1 MPGCW
6 SWSLGRVVRVSS
18 RNIAALYVRW
28 KSVFAV
34 FHRGYWLVA
43 SLYLVID
50 ADLSAFRLIS
60 VGVAQGIIALA
71 FEVPAGVVADTI
83 SRKWSLVIA
92 HLLMGTAIVI
102 TGIVTAYPALVATQM
117 LWGVAWT
124 FVSGA
129 DVAWVTDELNDE
141 KRIDRVLTNAARWE
155 AVGSAVGLVVFGAFA
170 WVADRGTS
178 IVVAG
183 VAIIVLGGIVAA
195 RFPERN
201 FTPATIARWQ
211 ASRAILRAGARLA
224 RHDREIMLVLAATFL
239 VNGAAEVFG
248 RVYAKRLVALGLP
261 SKPDPIV
268 WYTMLGLAMLLAGAL
283 VLRVVET
290 RIDGTDVAPRVY
302 VSACALGAVGM
313 LVLAH
318 APNVEAAAAGVLL
331 AGGLSLTV
339 LRLVGTI
346 WVNRRTSSDV
356 RATVHSFLAQ
366 AEYLGEI
373 IVGFSLAL
381 LARATSVT
389 VALTGAAL
397 VMIATAA
404 LVLRRASASD

>member
-1 MPGCW
+1 M
-6 SWSLGRVVRVSS
+6 SGRDV
-18 RNIAALYVRW
+18 AALYVRW

-50 ADLSAFRLIS
+50 ANVSAFRLVVI
-60 VGVAQGIIALA
+60 GVAQGIVALA
-71 FEVPAGVVADTI
+71 CEVPAGVVADTI

-102 TGIVTAYPALVATQM
+102 TGTVTAYPALVATQM

-129 DVAWVTDELNDE
+129 DVAWVTDELNDDD
-141 KRIDRVLTNAARWE
+141 RIDRVLVAAARWE
-155 AVGSAVGLVVFGAFA
+155 AVGSAVGLVVFGALA
-170 WVADRGTS
+170 WAADRGTS
-178 IVVAG
+178 IIAAG
-183 VAIIVLGGIVAA
+183 VAIIVVGAVVAVW
-195 RFPERN
+195 FPERH
-201 FTPATIARWQ
+201 FTPAGHARWQ
-211 ASRAILRAGARLA
+211 ASRTILRAGTRLA
-224 RHDREIMLVLAATFL
+224 RHDREILLVFAATFL
-239 VNGAAEVFG
+239 VNGAGEVFG
-248 RVYAKRLVALGLP
+248 RLYAKRLVALGLP
-261 SKPDPIV
+261 SNPDPIV
-268 WYTMLGLAMLLAGAL
+268 WYTTLGLAMLLAGAL
-283 VLRVVET
+283 ALRLVET
-290 RIDGTDVAPRVY
+290 RIDGAGVARRGY
-302 VSACALGAVGM
+302 AAACALGAVGM

-318 APNVEAAAAGVLL
+318 APNAATAAVGVLL
-331 AGGLSLTV
+331 VGGLSLTV

-381 LARATSVT
+381 LARTTTVT

-397 VMIATAA
+397 IMVATSM
-404 LVLRRASASD
+404 LVLNRRTTPTERVRSHD

>member
-1 MPGCW
+1 M
-6 SWSLGRVVRVSS
+6 
-18 RNIAALYVRW
+18 
-28 KSVFAV
+28 FAV

-50 ADLSAFRLIS
+50 ADLSAFRLVVI
-60 VGVAQGIIALA
+60 GVAQGLIALVC
-71 FEVPAGVVADTI
+71 EVPAGVVADTV

-102 TGIVTAYPALVATQM
+102 TGTVTAYPALVVTQM

-129 DVAWVTDELNDE
+129 DVAWVTDELNDDV
-141 KRIDRVLTNAARWE
+141 RIDRVLASAARWE
-155 AVGSAVGLVVFGAFA
+155 AVGSAVGLVVFGALA
-170 WVADRGTS
+170 WAADRGTS
-178 IVVAG
+178 IIVAG
-183 VAIIVLGGIVAA
+183 VAIIVLGAIVAA
-195 RFPERN
+195 GFPERH
-201 FTPATIARWQ
+201 FVPAPNARWQ
-211 ASRAILRAGARLA
+211 ASRAILLAGARLA
-224 RHDREIMLVLAATFL
+224 RHDREIVLVLAATFL

-248 RVYAKRLVALGLP
+248 RLYAKRLVALGLP
-261 SKPDPIV
+261 RHPDPIV

-283 VLRVVET
+283 VLRLVET
-290 RIDGTDVAPRVY
+290 RIDGAGMARRSY
-302 VSACALGAVGM
+302 VGACVVGAVGM

-318 APNVEAAAAGVLL
+318 APNGPTAAAGVLL
-331 AGGLSLTV
+331 VGGLSLTL

-346 WVNRRTSSDV
+346 WVNRRTASDV

-381 LARATSVT
+381 LARATTVT
-389 VALTGAAL
+389 VALTGAAFVMVAAAVL
-397 VMIATAA
+397 VSSRSTSS
-404 LVLRRASASD
+404 RRSRK